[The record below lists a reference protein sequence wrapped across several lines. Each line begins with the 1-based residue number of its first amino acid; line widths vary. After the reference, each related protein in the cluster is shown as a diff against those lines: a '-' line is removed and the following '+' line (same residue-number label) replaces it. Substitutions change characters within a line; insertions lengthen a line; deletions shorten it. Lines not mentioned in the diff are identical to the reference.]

1 MSECGTLFFAR
12 NRFHYAS
19 APTETPSVPSVTAKS
34 RRTFNENEAETMKKL
49 VKPLAIAL
57 LIFMI
62 AFRPGESAQAVKN
75 MVSVLGD
82 AANGA
87 VQFVTSVL
95 A

>member
-1 MSECGTLFFAR
+1 MSECGTLFFAP
-12 NRFHYAS
+12 NRVLYAD
-19 APTETPSVPSVTAKS
+19 APAVGRGEVPTYVQ
-34 RRTFNENEAETMKKL
+34 RERGRDMKKL
-49 VKPLAIAL
+49 LKPAAIAL

>member
-1 MSECGTLFFAR
+1 MSECGTVFFAE
-12 NRFHYAS
+12 NGAS
-19 APTETPSVPSVTAKS
+19 TLVTPRTPSVPSVTAKS

>member
-1 MSECGTLFFAR
+1 
-12 NRFHYAS
+12 
-19 APTETPSVPSVTAKS
+19 
-34 RRTFNENEAETMKKL
+34 MKKL
-49 VKPLAIAL
+49 LKPAAIAL

-62 AFRPGESAQAVKN
+62 AFRPSESAQAVKN

-87 VQFVTSVL
+87 VQFVTGVL